1 MKKAALIVLAGAT
14 LLAVLV
20 AMAVAA
26 YLLWGL
32 PQEIGTVTVNGKV
45 VDWSGAHAGHWA
57 LVTLGILLAVVIVAL
72 VVPLAA
78 AAVFIVPL
86 TVTAL
91 GLLLA
96 AVAVGLV
103 LSPLWLLLWWLHKRR
118 TKPMTIDA

>member
-1 MKKAALIVLAGAT
+1 MKKAALIVLAGAI

-45 VDWSGAHAGHWA
+45 IDWSGAHAGHWA
-57 LVTLGILLAVVIVAL
+57 LATLGILLAVVIVAV

-78 AAVFIVPL
+78 VAVFIVPL
-86 TVTAL
+86 TMTAL

-96 AVAVGLV
+96 AVALGLV
-103 LSPLWLLLWWLHKRR
+103 LSPLWLLLWWLRKRR
-118 TKPMTIDA
+118 TQPSTIDA

>member
-14 LLAVLV
+14 LLAVLL

-96 AVAVGLV
+96 AVAVGL
-103 LSPLWLLLWWLHKRR
+103 SSRR
-118 TKPMTIDA
+118 CGCYSGGCTSAGPSQ